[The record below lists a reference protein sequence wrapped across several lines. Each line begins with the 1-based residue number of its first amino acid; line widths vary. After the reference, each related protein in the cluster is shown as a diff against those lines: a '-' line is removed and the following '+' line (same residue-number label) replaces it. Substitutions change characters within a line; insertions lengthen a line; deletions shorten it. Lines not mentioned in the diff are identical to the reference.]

1 MSEWDRQPGEP
12 ALWFGR
18 FDRLYRP
25 LGTERSLLAAY
36 NAWRTEVGK
45 GATTSVANAWLL
57 RSKEWRWRERAEA
70 WDAIERLERLAAEK
84 TAAKKRRDDRL
95 ALLQGVKASLSKRL
109 LAMKP
114 DEWDIKQV
122 LTALDLVFE
131 QERLE
136 DGSPTAVLEHRGP
149 ADAGGAIM
157 VKFVG
162 NVDPDRLRLPDIIN
176 KEGE

>member
-1 MSEWDRQPGEP
+1 VSDWDRQPGEP

-25 LGTERSLLAAY
+25 LGTERSLLATY
-36 NAWRTEVGK
+36 NAWRKEVGK
-45 GATTSVANAWLL
+45 GASTSVANAWLL

-70 WDAIERLERLAAEK
+70 WDEAERQERHQAEREAAR
-84 TAAKKRRDDRL
+84 KRRDDRL
-95 ALLQGVKASLSKRL
+95 VLLHSIKASLSKRL

-114 DEWDIKQV
+114 DEWDIKQI
-122 LTALDLVFE
+122 LAAMDLVFE

-149 ADAGGAIM
+149 AESGGAIK
-157 VKFVG
+157 VQFIG
-162 NVDPDRLRLPDIIN
+162 NVDPAKLRLPGSD
-176 KEGE
+176 EED